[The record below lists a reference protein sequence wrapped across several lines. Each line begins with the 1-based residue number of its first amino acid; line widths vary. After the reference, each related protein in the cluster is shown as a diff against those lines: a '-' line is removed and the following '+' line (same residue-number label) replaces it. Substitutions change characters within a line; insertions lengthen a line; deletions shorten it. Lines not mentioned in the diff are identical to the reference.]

1 MEHGLSGSPGT
12 VSKILW
18 HFTGGPTWNAK
29 LNKQNKRP
37 KPGKDAYASLTGIL
51 REKTLK
57 LGNYREIVSVVL
69 PEMRVLDTKTM
80 QSIVEKGQKVE
91 IQSAPVCCV
100 ADIPI
105 MHLAYLAPRYGK
117 FAIGFYRDALIRHGF
132 NPVLYTLHDTDVMR
146 DIYNGLTGLGSITAD
161 SVEMSIDMMQD
172 ALDKATDKELAGLV
186 GWVVEELDG
195 AARFITKYRD
205 SARKSLHEFL
215 AFIKTFDKDE
225 FGTIYCERE
234 WRSVEAY
241 KFAMDDIAMIMVPR
255 SVGGTNYYKDF
266 VEKNLE
272 RLKIPAR
279 LPIVPWEDLVEH

>member
-18 HFTGGPTWNAK
+18 HFTGGPTWNSK

-37 KPGKDAYASLTGIL
+37 KPGKDAYASLTSIL
-51 REKTLK
+51 EEKRLR
-57 LGNYREIVSVVL
+57 LGNYREIVSVTL
-69 PEMRVLDTKTM
+69 PDRLVLDAETKE
-80 QSIVEKGQKVE
+80 SRIEKGAKE
-91 IQSAPVCCV
+91 DIESAVVCCV

-132 NPVLYTLHDTDVMR
+132 NPVLYTLHDTDVVR
-146 DIYNGLTGLGSITAD
+146 DIYNGLTRLGSISAGSIETATGLMRE
-161 SVEMSIDMMQD
+161 S
-172 ALDKATDKELAGLV
+172 LDKATDKDLAGV
-186 GWVVEELDG
+186 IRSVAKRLDVT
-195 AARFITKYRD
+195 AQFITKYRD
-205 SARKSLHEFL
+205 SAQKSLHEFL
-215 AFIKTFDKDE
+215 AFIKTFDNSE

-241 KFAMDDIAMIMVPR
+241 QFKMDDIAMIMVPK

-266 VEKNLE
+266 VEKNLKK
-272 RLKIPAR
+272 LKIPSR